1 MALGGAWLSDT
12 GAYFTGRAFGK
23 HKLAPYISP
32 KKTVEGAVGGV
43 IFAEAA
49 MLLLAW
55 LYSLAADALG
65 HPIVVN
71 YAAILIVTPVLS
83 VFSIVGD
90 LSASVIKRQYK
101 VKDYGSIMPGHG
113 GIMDRF
119 DSVLMV
125 APLIFMASRWFPLA
139 HL

>member
-1 MALGGAWLSDT
+1 MCIRD
-12 GAYFTGRAFGK
+12 R

-101 VKDYGSIMPGHG
+101 VCLLYT
-113 GIMDRF
+113 
-119 DSVLMV
+119 
-125 APLIFMASRWFPLA
+125 SRCV
-139 HL
+139 